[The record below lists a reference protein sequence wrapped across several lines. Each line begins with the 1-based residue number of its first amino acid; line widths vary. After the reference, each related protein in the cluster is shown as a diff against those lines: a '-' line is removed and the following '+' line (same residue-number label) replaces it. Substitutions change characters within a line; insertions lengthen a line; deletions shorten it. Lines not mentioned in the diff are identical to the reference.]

1 MKGETGNPHSSFR
14 DAAMTEL
21 LLGKRGSRRA
31 CAETENK
38 MSHHG
43 LGEFERILVSL
54 ERGGDG

>member
-1 MKGETGNPHSSFR
+1 METPHSSSR

-21 LLGKRGSRRA
+21 PSGKQEPRRA

-43 LGEFERILVSL
+43 LGEFERRIIASL
-54 ERGGDG
+54 ERGGDS

>member
-1 MKGETGNPHSSFR
+1 MKWRTPHSSVR

-21 LLGKRGSRRA
+21 LLGKKESRRA

-43 LGEFERILVSL
+43 LGEFERRILASL
-54 ERGGDG
+54 QRGGHG